1 MYVVGFK
8 IKIAVFTKKNPNI
21 FILLLKLQYK
31 DTTHCTCTQKRDS
44 QRWSTKPCLNK
55 LCVWDNVQM
64 FYVLYIKDNNFMID
78 CMCIYKRNDMIKQVK
93 NMVDRCR
100 FIYTNWSSFS
110 ICILWPKNQTRR
122 HQSKEKVFFRS
133 TPAFFYF
140 WLQQPEAYKP
150 STKRTLF
157 NCNRDPTKQV
167 SYNYDLS
174 QHLTFCS
181 LFWVCMDFSPLNF
194 FENFFLSINQSIIL
208 DDC

>member
-1 MYVVGFK
+1 MKLHIFHITFYVNMLYSADTRFHRFK
-8 IKIAVFTKKNPNI
+8 KKTVFVRCRFQNQNCCFHKKKNPNI

-78 CMCIYKRNDMIKQVK
+78 CMCTYKRNDMIKQVK

-110 ICILWPKNQTRR
+110 ICILWPRNQTRR

-133 TPAFFYF
+133 TPAFLF
-140 WLQQPEAYKP
+140 LT
-150 STKRTLF
+150 STAW
-157 NCNRDPTKQV
+157 
-167 SYNYDLS
+167 
-174 QHLTFCS
+174 S
-181 LFWVCMDFSPLNF
+181 L
-194 FENFFLSINQSIIL
+194 
-208 DDC
+208 